1 MRIRDWSSDVCSSV
15 LSPMGKAANEI
26 RRRYALWFLCRR
38 HAPPPIY
45 RDLPTIV
52 GLAGMIWR
60 AIMSATAPL
69 CAGSDQPRLAA
80 AQRVD
85 PRIGLPDLQ
94 AEQTG
99 EVGKNRIEHRRRE
112 RHRLSD
118 DARQRFQVQGETED
132 IDGEFHLL
140 RKRRRRTR

>member
-45 RDLPTIV
+45 RDLPAIV

-94 AEQTG
+94 AEQPG
-99 EVGKNRIEHRRRE
+99 EVSKNRIEHRRRE
-112 RHRLSD
+112 RSEEHTSELQSLMRISSAVFRL
-118 DARQRFQVQGETED
+118 
-132 IDGEFHLL
+132 
-140 RKRRRRTR
+140 KK

>member
-1 MRIRDWSSDVCSSV
+1 MRILAVMRHDDG
-15 LSPMGKAANEI
+15 LARRLQSPIGKAANEI

-85 PRIGLPDLQ
+85 PDRKSVVDGKSVSVRVDIGGRRIIKKQ
-94 AEQTG
+94 
-99 EVGKNRIEHRRRE
+99 KIRIENSKTQE
-112 RHRLSD
+112 R
-118 DARQRFQVQGETED
+118 
-132 IDGEFHLL
+132 
-140 RKRRRRTR
+140 